1 MIKIEKERGG
11 FTLIELLIVVAII
24 AIMVVG
30 VGNTFFYVFQN
41 QAELRLQFPMQQSAN
56 LVMESVAL
64 DVARSQNAVIET
76 ANVAIFRGGSDRT
89 VTYSTESGSLL
100 RTIETGGEKKRQ
112 VLAEDVKTFELERSG
127 GLLKIHLVLEKKR
140 YRKTFSEDYQ
150 TAFAIDKGE

>member
-76 ANVAIFRGGSDRT
+76 ANVAIFRGQKDHT
-89 VTYSTESGSLL
+89 VTYSMESGSLL